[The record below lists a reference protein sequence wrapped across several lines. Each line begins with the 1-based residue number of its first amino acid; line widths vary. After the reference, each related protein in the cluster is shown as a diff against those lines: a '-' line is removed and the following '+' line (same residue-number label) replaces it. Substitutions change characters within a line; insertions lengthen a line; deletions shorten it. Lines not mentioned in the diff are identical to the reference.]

1 MLPTNVEAWERNFYK
16 EKALSLNHSSK
27 VASKSTLRFYPST
40 SQNIEKNEKRYSW
53 NLRWWERRTKK
64 VRIVHRE
71 ILLPDKGFFF
81 TTIYSSTQPCRR
93 WKQGRRLQITFLV
106 LSSDY
111 RKTEKV
117 FRTCWKMS
125 FAWLSGFD
133 FLNNEDIKK
142 NLSWSSHISTFSMKT
157 TFSSYFFIQFVLQSI
172 ARSKVG
178 SQKFWHDAHFNI
190 WRG

>member
-40 SQNIEKNEKRYSW
+40 SLNIEKNEKRYSW
-53 NLRWWERRTKK
+53 NLHWWERRTKK

-71 ILLPDKGFFF
+71 ILLQDKGFFF
-81 TTIYSSTQPCRR
+81 TTIYSSPQPCRR
-93 WKQGRRLQITFLV
+93 WKQGRRLQISFLV
-106 LSSDY
+106 LSGYY

-125 FAWLSGFD
+125 FTWLSGFD
-133 FLNNEDIKK
+133 ILNNKDIKK
-142 NLSWSSHISTFSMKT
+142 SKLIIAHLYIFNEDNISIILLYPVCSSIHCKIESWKSEIST
-157 TFSSYFFIQFVLQSI
+157 QRPL
-172 ARSKVG
+172 
-178 SQKFWHDAHFNI
+178 
-190 WRG
+190 